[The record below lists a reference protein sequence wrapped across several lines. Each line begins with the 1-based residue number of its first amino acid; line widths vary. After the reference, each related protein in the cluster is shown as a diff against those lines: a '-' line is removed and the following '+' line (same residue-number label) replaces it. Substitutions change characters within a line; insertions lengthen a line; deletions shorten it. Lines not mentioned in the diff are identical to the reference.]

1 MLLIGKGLLALLV
14 LALLVYA
21 ALYWFA
27 PLKLVDTALSLERM
41 RAGLQRSEL
50 DIAVDGQRFH
60 LVHLEGGLA
69 DAPPLLL
76 LHGVGADKDN
86 WTRVTA
92 SGLAR
97 RYRVLAPDLPGFG
110 ESDKPAD
117 ARYRIQDQVVRVAA
131 YLDALGV
138 QGPVHIGGNSMG
150 GWIAAA
156 FALAYPERVASLWL
170 LNPGGVMGA
179 EDSEMVRL
187 MAAGM
192 PLPLFARSE
201 PDFARLLRFVMEK
214 PPYIPAPVRAV
225 LAHRQIANY
234 RLNEQIFSEL
244 RERSGALDAALA
256 ERQPPLPTPTLIVWG
271 ERDRVL
277 HPSGAAILAGLLPNA
292 TVALL
297 PGIGH
302 LPMLETPARVTAD
315 YLAFRDRLAA
325 GRGSRD

>member
-1 MLLIGKGLLALLV
+1 MILKLV
-14 LALLVYA
+14 LALIALAVLVFI
-21 ALYWFA
+21 ALYLFA

-50 DIAVDGQRFH
+50 DITVDGRRFH
-60 LVHLEGGLA
+60 LVHLEGGPA
-69 DAPPLLL
+69 NAPPLLL
-76 LHGVGADKDN
+76 LHGIGADKDN
-86 WTRVTA
+86 WTRVAA
-92 SGLAR
+92 SGLSK

-110 ESDKPAD
+110 ESAKPDD
-117 ARYRIQDQVVRVAA
+117 ARYRIQDQVARVAA

-138 QGPVHIGGNSMG
+138 QGPVHVGGNSMG

-156 FALAYPERVASLWL
+156 FALAYPDRVASLWL
-170 LNPGGVMGA
+170 LDPAGVMTA
-179 EDSEMVRL
+179 DESEMMRL

-201 PDFARLLRFVMEK
+201 PDFARLLRFAMEK

-225 LAHRQIANY
+225 LARRQIANY
-234 RLNEQIFSEL
+234 RLNEQIFGEI
-244 RERSGALDAALA
+244 REQSGALDAELA
-256 ERQPPLPTPTLIVWG
+256 ARQPPLPTPTLVVWG
-271 ERDRVL
+271 ECDRVL
-277 HPSGAAILAGLLPNA
+277 HPSGARILGGLLPNA

-302 LPMLETPARVTAD
+302 LPMLETPARATAD

-325 GRGSRD
+325 AR